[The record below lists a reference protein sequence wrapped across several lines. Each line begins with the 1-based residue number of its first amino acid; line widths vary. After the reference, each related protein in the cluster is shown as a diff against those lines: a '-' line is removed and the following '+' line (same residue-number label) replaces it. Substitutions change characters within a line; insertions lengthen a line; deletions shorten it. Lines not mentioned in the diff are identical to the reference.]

1 MKLKKHHFDA
11 ILGEPKTPPKILSHF
26 LSQITPQFCARN
38 QKIPT
43 AGSGGKLRTNG
54 QTDERTN
61 VRRVYHG
68 TFTSYPKSSKKLT
81 WLRRN
86 YQELNLSLI
95 ISNCNAKSKSQIK
108 CANYTSKSQRKC
120 DRNFAFP
127 VFSKFLLLSFD
138 IRLIVFLIVLK
149 NLRRVVASIQNFA
162 KTKRHVHNCYDLWK
176 KL

>member
-11 ILGEPKTPPKILSHF
+11 ILGEPKTPPQNIKSLFKLDNTPILCKKLENSYRWVRRK
-26 LSQITPQFCARN
+26 TPN
-38 QKIPT
+38 K
-43 AGSGGKLRTNG
+43 RTNRW
-54 QTDERTN
+54 TDKRPED
-61 VRRVYHG
+61 YHG
-68 TFTSYPKSSKKLT
+68 TFTSYPKSSQKLT